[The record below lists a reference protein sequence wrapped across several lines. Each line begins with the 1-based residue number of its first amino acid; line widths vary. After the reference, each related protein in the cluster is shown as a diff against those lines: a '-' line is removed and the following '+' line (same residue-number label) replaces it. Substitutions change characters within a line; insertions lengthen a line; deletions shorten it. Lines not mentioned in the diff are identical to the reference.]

1 MAATSGNA
9 SVLLA
14 KWIVF
19 VMICKKVALIG
30 SNGMLAH
37 MLRKV
42 TPLGVELTLFDLPEF
57 DITDRGQVLSQLSAL
72 NPDFVINC
80 AAMTN
85 VDGCESQPEQSFLV
99 NGTAPGYLAEV
110 TRQLGAILVHI
121 STDFVFSGDK
131 TTPYVELD
139 KTEPLSVYGQ
149 SKLAGEQAIL
159 HSRLDKYY
167 IVRTSWLYGPAG
179 SNFVETVIRLA
190 VEREE
195 LGIVSDQIGTPTSTA
210 DLVAAIWTLLGES
223 QEQNR
228 PAPFGIYHY
237 SNDGICS
244 WYEFAC
250 AIVKHMRQAEI
261 PLKLKELKPI
271 TTAEYPLP
279 ANRPAYSVM
288 FKGKIISATDM
299 QIPHWQESL
308 KQYMISRLKG

>member
-1 MAATSGNA
+1 M
-9 SVLLA
+9 
-14 KWIVF
+14 K
-19 VMICKKVALIG
+19 CKKIALIG
-30 SNGMLAH
+30 SNGMLAYS
-37 MLRKV
+37 LRR
-42 TPLGVELTLFDLPEF
+42 TSPPEVELTLFDLPEF
-57 DITDRGQVLSQLSAL
+57 DMANKAQVLSQLSAL

-85 VDGCESQPEQSFLV
+85 VDSCESQPEQSFLV

-159 HSRLDKYY
+159 HSGLDKYY
-167 IVRTSWLYGPAG
+167 IVRTSWLYGSAG

-195 LGIVSDQIGTPTSTA
+195 LGIVSDQIGTPTSAT
-210 DLVAAIWTLLGES
+210 DLVAVIWTLLGKN
-223 QEQNR
+223 QEQNT

-250 AIVKHMRQAEI
+250 AIVKLMRQAEI

-271 TTAEYPLP
+271 KTAEYPLP

-288 FKGKIISATDM
+288 SKEKIISATDM